1 MILKEDYLEHI
12 KENFDPDE
20 IVDLFALDS
29 ELLVDQL
36 HKILWARRYK
46 VAHVLEDEDLW
57 VADGLEDEDTY
68 AQQELGYIYERN
80 DGLEDLNDL

>member
-1 MILKEDYLEHI
+1 MMLKEDFSDYI
-12 KENFDPDE
+12 KEHMDPDE

-29 ELLVDQL
+29 DLLVDQL

-80 DGLEDLNDL
+80 DGIEDLND